1 MKDTSSLQI
10 VDEKI
15 HTLRGHKV
23 ILAHDLATLYGVPT
37 KRLNEQVRR
46 NRSRFPADFVFRLA
60 QVEMDTL
67 GLRSQIATSKK
78 RGGIRYSPY
87 AFTEHGAMM
96 AANVLKSQ
104 KAVQMSIFVVRA
116 FSKLREMVNTHRD
129 LASKLKELEQRV
141 GEHDTDIQGII
152 KAIQRLLIQE
162 EKPKRRMGFHH
173 D

>member
-1 MKDTSSLQI
+1 
-10 VDEKI
+10 
-15 HTLRGHKV
+15 
-23 ILAHDLATLYGVPT
+23 
-37 KRLNEQVRR
+37 
-46 NRSRFPADFVFRLA
+46 
-60 QVEMDTL
+60 MDTL
-67 GLRSQIATSKK
+67 DLRSQIATSKK

-116 FSKLREMVNTHRD
+116 FAKLREMVNTHRD
-129 LASKLKELEQRV
+129 LALKLKELEQKV
-141 GEHDTDIQGII
+141 GEHDADIQEII

-162 EKPKRRMGFHH
+162 EKPKRRMGFHT